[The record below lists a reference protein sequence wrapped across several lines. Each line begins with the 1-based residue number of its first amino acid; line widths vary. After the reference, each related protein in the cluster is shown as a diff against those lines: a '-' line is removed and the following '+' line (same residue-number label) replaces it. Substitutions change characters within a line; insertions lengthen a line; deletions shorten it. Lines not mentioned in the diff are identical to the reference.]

1 MNRGVV
7 VVGAVVVLGGLGATV
22 PQHTWT
28 PKPPTPPRVAVVR
41 GP

>member
-7 VVGAVVVLGGLGATV
+7 VVGAVVVLGGLAATV
-22 PQHTWT
+22 PQPTRT